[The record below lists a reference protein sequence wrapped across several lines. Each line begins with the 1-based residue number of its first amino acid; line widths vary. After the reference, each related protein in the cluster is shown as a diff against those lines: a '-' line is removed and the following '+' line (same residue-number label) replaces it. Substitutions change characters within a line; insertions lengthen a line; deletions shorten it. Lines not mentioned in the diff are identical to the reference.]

1 MTEHLL
7 AFPLNV
13 ACSAEEAQAISL
25 AVAKIAA
32 TNRGDLL
39 ATARRAEQQIAGFK
53 LIGFEC
59 EHAPSLEAETSQ
71 GPVRSIRVCRTEN
84 ARPLT
89 H

>member
-7 AFPLNV
+7 AFPMNV

-25 AVAKIAA
+25 AVAGIAA

-53 LIGFEC
+53 LMGFER
-59 EHAPSLEAETSQ
+59 EHAPSL
-71 GPVRSIRVCRTEN
+71 
-84 ARPLT
+84 
-89 H
+89 